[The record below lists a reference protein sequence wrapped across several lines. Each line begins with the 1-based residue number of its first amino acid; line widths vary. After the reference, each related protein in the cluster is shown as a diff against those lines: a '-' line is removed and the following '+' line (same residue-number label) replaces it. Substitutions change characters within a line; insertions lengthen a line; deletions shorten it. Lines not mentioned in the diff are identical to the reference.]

1 MFEIQ
6 VNNKRIK
13 FKQYS
18 TRLDYVRLH
27 IYTSVIVSCLIC
39 SINVYYDQLMKK
51 KSQILT

>member
-1 MFEIQ
+1 MFKIQ

-18 TRLDYVRLH
+18 TRLDCSITHLYKCNC
-27 IYTSVIVSCLIC
+27 VSCLIC
-39 SINVYYDQLMKK
+39 SINVYYDQLMKN